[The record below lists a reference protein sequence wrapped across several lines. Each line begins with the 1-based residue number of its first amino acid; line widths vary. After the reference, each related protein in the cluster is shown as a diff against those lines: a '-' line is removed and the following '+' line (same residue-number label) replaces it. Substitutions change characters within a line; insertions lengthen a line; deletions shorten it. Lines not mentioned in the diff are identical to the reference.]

1 MRRRDFLTL
10 LGGAAAWPL
19 AAGAQQPGKL
29 HTIGLLNAASAPTT
43 NALFDGLLKLGWVE
57 GKNISFER
65 RYADNKLER
74 LPELAAE
81 LVRRKVDLIVAFG
94 TLAPLAARQ
103 ATSTI
108 PIVMAAAGDPV
119 GSGLVASLAR
129 PGGNVTGM
137 SLMSPDLAGKRLE
150 LLREVVP
157 RLTRL
162 AVLWDATNPYPAA
175 EFRETETAGRTLGI
189 EVRSLEVRD
198 PDDFD
203 AAFEMAQRQPPD
215 ALLTIGDPL
224 TAGQRKLIA
233 DRAVAL
239 RLPALYGALDFVTAG
254 GLMSYGA
261 SVADLQRRAAGHV
274 DKILRGASPADLPV
288 QQPTKFE
295 LAINLKTARALGLE
309 VPATLLA
316 RADEVIE

>member
-1 MRRRDFLTL
+1 MTL
-10 LGGAAAWPL
+10 LGGAAAAWPL

-43 NALFDGLLKLGWVE
+43 NALFDGLLELGWVE

-150 LLREVVP
+150 LLKEVVP
-157 RLTRL
+157 
-162 AVLWDATNPYPAA
+162 
-175 EFRETETAGRTLGI
+175 G
-189 EVRSLEVRD
+189 S
-198 PDDFD
+198 
-203 AAFEMAQRQPPD
+203 
-215 ALLTIGDPL
+215 
-224 TAGQRKLIA
+224 
-233 DRAVAL
+233 RASPSSGMRPIL
-239 RLPALYGALDFVTAG
+239 
-254 GLMSYGA
+254 
-261 SVADLQRRAAGHV
+261 
-274 DKILRGASPADLPV
+274 ILRPSSGKRKPRVAH
-288 QQPTKFE
+288 
-295 LAINLKTARALGLE
+295 LGLRFDHSKC
-309 VPATLLA
+309 VLRTTSMPRSRWLNDSRRT
-316 RADEVIE
+316 RCSPSVTR